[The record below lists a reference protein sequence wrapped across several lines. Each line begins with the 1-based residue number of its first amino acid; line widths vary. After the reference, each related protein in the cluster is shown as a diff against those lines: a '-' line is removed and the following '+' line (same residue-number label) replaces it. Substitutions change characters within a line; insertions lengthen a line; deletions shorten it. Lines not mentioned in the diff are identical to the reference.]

1 VEEPSRTSYDAVVIG
16 GGHNGLACAAYLAG
30 AGRSVVV
37 LERTAALGGAVR
49 SAEVFPGRSANVSK
63 YSYLVSLLP
72 ELVVD
77 ELALDIRLQRRQ
89 VSSYTPQGDGG
100 VLVDAADPVATAA
113 SLGADA
119 AGWDELYAM
128 TARVAERVFP
138 TLTEPLRDR
147 DALRRHVGDDAAWS
161 ALVERPIGELIEA
174 TLAEDTVRGIVVT
187 DALIGTFAHA
197 HELAANRCFLYHV
210 IGGGTGRWDVPVGGM
225 GTVSAALATA
235 ADKRGAELVTGTEVT
250 AIATDGELASI
261 VLADGRRLTARQVF
275 AGVAPAVLARL
286 LGSPEAGAGPEGAQ
300 VKVNML
306 LSRLPG
312 LRDRSVR
319 PEQAFAGTFHVN
331 ERYSQLEA
339 AYREAA
345 AGRMPDVAPCEIYC
359 HSLTDPSV
367 LGPDLRS
374 AGAHT
379 LTLFA
384 LHMPARLFRA
394 DPTAALAAAEAT
406 ILRSLNGVLAE
417 PIEDC
422 LIDRDCIEVMGPLEI
437 EAALGMPG
445 GNIFHRELQWP
456 FAERPEEVGRW
467 GVETAHANVYLCGAG
482 ARRGGGVSAIPGR
495 NAAMAALGIRSLTG
509 GGPRRRP

>member
-37 LERTAALGGAVR
+37 LERTAVLGGAVR
-49 SAEVFPGRSANVSK
+49 SAEIFPGRSANVSK

-77 ELALDIRLQRRQ
+77 ELGLDVTLQRRE
-89 VSSYTPQGDGG
+89 VSSYMPRSEGG
-100 VLVDAADPVATAA
+100 VLLDAADPMATAA
-113 SLGADA
+113 SLGTDA
-119 AGWDELYAM
+119 AGWDELHAM
-128 TARVAERVFP
+128 TARFAERLFP

-161 ALVERPIGELIEA
+161 AMVEQPIGELIER
-174 TLAEDTVRGIVVT
+174 TLADDTLRGVVLT

-210 IGGGTGRWDVPVGGM
+210 IGRGTGRWDVPVGGM
-225 GTVSAALATA
+225 GTVSAQLAIA
-235 ADKRGAELVTGTEVT
+235 AEKRGAELVTHAEV
-250 AIATDGELASI
+250 IAVASDGERAT
-261 VLADGRRLTARQVF
+261 VALADGRRLTCRQVL

-286 LGSPEAGAGPEGAQ
+286 LGEPSTEPDAEGAQ

-306 LSRLPG
+306 LSRLPR
-312 LRDRSVR
+312 LRDRSVV
-319 PEQAFAGTFHVN
+319 PERAFAGTFHVN
-331 ERYSQLEA
+331 EGYAQLEA
-339 AYREAA
+339 AYRQAA
-345 AGRMPDVAPCEIYC
+345 AGAIPDVAPCEIYC
-359 HSLTDPSV
+359 HSLTDSSI
-367 LGPDLRS
+367 LGPDLQA

-394 DPTAALAAAEAT
+394 DPAGALAAAEAS
-406 ILRSLNGVLAE
+406 ILRSLDSVLGE

-422 LIDRDCIEVMGPLEI
+422 LLDAECLEVMGPLEI

-456 FAERPEEVGRW
+456 FAERAEDVGRW
-467 GVETAHANVYLCGAG
+467 GVETAHANVFVCGAG

-495 NAAMAALGIRSLTG
+495 NAAMAALDRTS
-509 GGPRRRP
+509 P